1 MDLRAPTEDGPL
13 NMLLPLLVSLAPL
26 QGPPQTGLPLRPRR
40 PNIVLVLADDF
51 GVDLVGAYG
60 EGTDPPCT
68 PTLDGLAQEGL
79 LFRNAWTNPICTP
92 SRAATLTG
100 RHGFRTGVGSVGQG
114 SELPLAETIVPEAL
128 PDYAS
133 SAVGKWHL
141 ARGSSEPQDHP
152 NDSGFQHYA
161 GGLGGGVGDYFSWT
175 KVVDGQS
182 SVSTTYATTDTA
194 DEAIAAVLVMPEP
207 WFLYVSFNAP
217 HAPFHVPPASVC
229 ALPSCGST
237 WCANLPNNPSNR
249 DRGKAMVE
257 AMDAELGRVLEVV
270 DALDPEAFVFFMGDN
285 GTAGQLS
292 EAPFANDHAK
302 GTVYEGGVNVPLMV
316 RGPGVVQGECA
327 GLVSSVD
334 LFTTFTDLAG
344 FPAVTEDSRSLV
356 PYFRNPGLSLREFV
370 YAERFSPNGGA
381 PPFAD
386 HRRAVRGARYKLLRQ
401 TGQPDELYDLL
412 VDPFETVDLLP
423 NPTPD
428 QQAAYVELVAELVR
442 LGVD

>member
-1 MDLRAPTEDGPL
+1 M
-13 NMLLPLLVSLAPL
+13 
-26 QGPPQTGLPLRPRR
+26 
-40 PNIVLVLADDF
+40 
-51 GVDLVGAYG
+51 
-60 EGTDPPCT
+60 
-68 PTLDGLAQEGL
+68 
-79 LFRNAWTNPICTP
+79 
-92 SRAATLTG
+92 
-100 RHGFRTGVGSVGQG
+100 
-114 SELPLAETIVPEAL
+114 
-128 PDYAS
+128 PD
-133 SAVGKWHL
+133 
-141 ARGSSEPQDHP
+141 
-152 NDSGFQHYA
+152 
-161 GGLGGGVGDYFSWT
+161 
-175 KVVDGQS
+175 
-182 SVSTTYATTDTA
+182 
-194 DEAIAAVLVMPEP
+194 P
-207 WFLYVSFNAP
+207 WFLYVAFNSP

-270 DALDPEAFVFFMGDN
+270 DALDPDAFVFFMGDN

-381 PPFAD
+381 PPYAD

-412 VDPFETVDLLP
+412 VDPFETANILP

-428 QQAAYVELVAELVR
+428 QQAAYVELIAELVR